1 MQMPLRLQLS
11 VSVHLII
18 PVVVPE
24 AVLPAILPLPSFHIE
39 IYAVLS
45 CQKIFY
51 GFPVVPPGFS
61 LPSFSGLRKMLNPE
75 RSSDA
80 LFAVFSHFSFLLFYQ
95 EDLSHHKKM
104 FLLPDLKFPSD
115 IFQPLTFQILTHLP
129 VQKSRLF
136 LSQRTHL
143 SPLETPFFYLK
154 DRSRTNVRF
163 LPVFHAILIHLLILI
178 HFYAYNKDDHEA
190 ISLYKNVLE
199 L

>member
-1 MQMPLRLQLS
+1 MQMPLRLQRA
-11 VSVHLII
+11 VFVRQIT
-18 PVVVPE
+18 PMATRE
-24 AVLPAILPLPSFHIE
+24 AVLPAIPLLPSFHIKNHV
-39 IYAVLS
+39 VLS
-45 CQKIFY
+45 CQKILY
-51 GFPVVPPGFS
+51 VFPMALQGSS

-75 RSSDA
+75 RSSAA
-80 LFAVFSHFSFLLFYQ
+80 LFAVFLHFSFLLFYQ

-104 FLLPDLKFPSD
+104 FLLADLESPLN